1 MKSSLLSLTWE
12 ILNVSF
18 AIFLASIGLKAFLLP
33 NGFLDGGVTGI
44 AILVSELTGFE
55 ISYALPI
62 ITLPFFVLGW
72 FSVSRRTLIKSVI
85 SVLALAIIIHFENFS
100 PVTDDKL
107 LIAVFGGIFLGAGI
121 GHAIRNG
128 TVLDGSEIL
137 GLYLNERIGI
147 SIGNIILAFNTILFV
162 ITALT
167 LSVEVALYSILT
179 FIVTGKVIDF
189 IFRGFEDYV
198 GLMIISQESS
208 KIQKSLLEEVGTG
221 ITVYTHAKGYGSTGY
236 QKDTEVLQVII
247 NRIDTK
253 KTYRAIE
260 SMDPD
265 AFIVEFD
272 VNQVKGGVT
281 RKYLS
286 RTKGNKLHSDFFEK
300 ETE

>member
-1 MKSSLLSLTWE
+1 
-12 ILNVSF
+12 
-18 AIFLASIGLKAFLLP
+18 
-33 NGFLDGGVTGI
+33 
-44 AILVSELTGFE
+44 
-55 ISYALPI
+55 
-62 ITLPFFVLGW
+62 
-72 FSVSRRTLIKSVI
+72 
-85 SVLALAIIIHFENFS
+85 
-100 PVTDDKL
+100 VTDDKL
-107 LIAVFGGIFLGAGI
+107 LIGVFGGIFLGAGI

-167 LSVEVALYSILT
+167 LSVEVALYSIMT
-179 FIVTGKVIDF
+179 FILTGKVIDF

-198 GLMIISQESS
+198 GLMFISQESS
-208 KIQKSLLEEVGTG
+208 KIQKSLLEQVGTG

-236 QKDTEVLQVII
+236 QRDTEVLQVII

-281 RKYLS
+281 RQYL
-286 RTKGNKLHSDFFEK
+286 
-300 ETE
+300 